1 MFSRRAVV
9 TGLGLVTP
17 LATGVKDSWKKLINS
32 ESGIISLKSNQQP
45 PSSKNENNSINLP
58 YYEIEKGVFNEL
70 SSTIAGVVKPG
81 KYEDGGFDPKEWLD
95 CGVIM
100 IINKYD
106 KLYLIIKF

>member
-45 PSSKNENNSINLP
+45 KNENNSINLP

-95 CGVIM
+95 RGVII
-100 IINKYD
+100 IINK
-106 KLYLIIKF
+106 